1 MVEIREARRQDMR
14 AVGRVLAAAFFDSP
28 ITEWIL
34 PAKLKRPIALRAFY
48 GSGARDALRHGRV
61 WVADDCGEIVG
72 AAVWLPPGAYPP
84 SASRDLRAVIPILAL
99 SPFAP
104 ISLVRSLR
112 YQAAVT
118 RAHTKDEHW
127 YLVSIGVEPSR
138 RGSGLGTALLAPGLA
153 AASADGRP
161 CYLETEKERN
171 LPFYGRH
178 RFEVTVHL
186 EHPTGTAPQVWCMYR
201 PAD

>member
-1 MVEIREARRQDMR
+1 MR
-14 AVGRVLAAAFFDSP
+14 AVGRVLAAAFSDSP
-28 ITEWIL
+28 MTEWVL
-34 PAKLKRPIALRAFY
+34 PRKLQRPIALRTFY
-48 GSGARDALRHGRV
+48 GSGARDARRNGRV
-61 WVADDCGEIVG
+61 WVADDGGEIVG

-84 SASRDLRAVIPILAL
+84 SFTRDLRTALPLLAL

-104 ISLVRSLR
+104 ASLVRSLR

-118 RAHTKDEHW
+118 EVHTKEEHW
-127 YLVSIGVEPSR
+127 YLLSIGVEPGR
-138 RGSGLGTALLAPGLA
+138 RGRGLGTALIAPGLA
-153 AASADGRP
+153 AASAEGRP

-178 RFEVTVHL
+178 RFEVTLHM

>member
-1 MVEIREARRQDMR
+1 VVDIREARPQDLR
-14 AVGRVLAAAFFDSP
+14 AVARVLAEAFEDSP
-28 ITEWIL
+28 VTRWIV
-34 PAKLKRPIALRAFY
+34 PSPRMRPTALRAFF

-61 WVADDCGEIVG
+61 WVADDGGRIVG
-72 AAVWLPPGAYPP
+72 AAVWLAPGGYPMTTRRELRTAAP
-84 SASRDLRAVIPILAL
+84 VLALLPIAPRAVR
-99 SPFAP
+99 
-104 ISLVRSLR
+104 RSLQ

-118 RAHTKDEHW
+118 RVHTKDEHW

>member
-1 MVEIREARRQDMR
+1 MLEIRDARKQDMR
-14 AVGRVLAAAFFDSP
+14 AVGRVLGAAFFDSP

-34 PAKLKRPIALRAFY
+34 PIKLMRPIALRSFF
-48 GSGARDALRHGRV
+48 GSGARDAFRNGRV
-61 WVADDCGEIVG
+61 WVADDGGTIVG
-72 AAVWLPPGAYPP
+72 AAVWLPPGAYPVSP
-84 SASRDLRAVIPILAL
+84 GRDLRASLPNLAL

-104 ISLVRSLR
+104 ASLVRSMR
-112 YQAAVT
+112 YQAAV
-118 RAHTKDEHW
+118 AKVHTKDEHW
-127 YLVSIGVEPSR
+127 YLVAIGVEPSR
-138 RGSGLGTALLAPGLA
+138 RGTGLGTKLIAPGLA
-153 AASADGRP
+153 AADAEGLP

-178 RFEVTVHL
+178 RFDVSLHM